1 MLQALVA
8 WSLRYRAVVVVLA
21 AMLLVVGI
29 FAAASARL
37 DVFPEFA
44 PPLVVVQTEAPGMS
58 PADVE
63 LLVTRPIEEKINGVP
78 RLAILRSQ
86 SIQGLS
92 VVTATFQDGTDIYR
106 ARQQVTERLGE
117 LAGQLPTEVKA
128 PRLAPLTSSTG
139 RLLAVGFTS
148 DKLSPADLR
157 DRAQWMVRPRLLM
170 PGVSQVTIF
179 GGDVRQFQVQV
190 DPDALAAR
198 GLTMTDVLDAARQA
212 SGIRG
217 AGFVENDRQRINL
230 RSEGQ
235 VQGAAQLGETP
246 VARGSGSPV
255 KLKDVAQV
263 IEGAEPKFG
272 DAQVDGRPAVV
283 LIAYRQLEADT
294 IDVTRRLEAELEK
307 LRPFLE
313 RQGIVYHPHL
323 FRQADF
329 IEHALGNV
337 RESLY
342 LGALLVAGV
351 LFLFLFNLRTAFISL
366 TAIPLSLLSAVTVL
380 WALGVGLNTLT
391 LGGLAIAVGEVVD
404 DAIIDV
410 ENIFRRLL
418 ENRRSAA
425 PRPVLP
431 VVLAAS
437 LEVRGAVVY
446 ATFVV
451 VLVFVPVFFLS
462 GLQGR
467 LFAPLGY
474 AYVLAVLASL
484 AVALTVTP
492 ALALLLLPSA
502 RHAHEPPLLRP
513 LQTGY
518 EWLLRGLDRW
528 WLSGLAT
535 MLVLLF
541 AAVWVF
547 GQFGGAF
554 LPALRESHFVLHVR
568 GLPGTSLPASRAMG
582 QRVAAILKAHP
593 AVASVT
599 QNIGR
604 AELGEDTWGVEYSE
618 IEVPLRL
625 EAASDIREAEVF
637 LKKVA
642 AEVPGFHGEPYTFL
656 SERIKEVLGGTPA
669 AIAVRVYGESFDDI
683 ERAAQQIRR
692 TMSAIKGKNV
702 YVEAQTGA
710 PEMVVRVRDADAGRF
725 FLRRVQIIDAVQ
737 TAFQGAEVG
746 QVHIGPRT
754 IDIRVLLDPR
764 LRDDPQAVGNLWLAT
779 PPPRGESSNP
789 AGEPGRIP
797 LKQVADVYLSDGRFL
812 IAHEGGL
819 RRQQV
824 TCNVEGRDVTG
835 FAQELERKL
844 HELELP
850 QGAFWTL
857 AGEHEAR
864 AAAQRE
870 LLFWSTLAG
879 AAIIMLLWVAYG
891 TLGRVLLILVNLP
904 FAMVGGVL
912 AVALTGGILD
922 VGALIGFI
930 TLFGIT
936 TRNSLMMVSHWQHLH
951 DEEAVPWGPE
961 LIFRGARERLAP
973 VLMTALVTGLGLLPI
988 AWGAGEA
995 GREIEGPMAWVILGG
1010 LATSTLLNLFL
1021 LPVVY
1026 RRATHAYAA

>member
-8 WSLRYRAVVVVLA
+8 WSLRYRFIVVVFA
-21 AMLLVVGI
+21 ALFLVVGVY
-29 FAAASARL
+29 AAGHSRL

-44 PPLVVVQTEAPGMS
+44 PPLVVVQTEAPGLS
-58 PADVE
+58 PTDVE
-63 LLVTRPIEEKINGVP
+63 QLVTLPIETAINSVP
-78 RLAILRSQ
+78 RLALLRSQ

-92 VVTATFQDGTDIYR
+92 VVTATFQDGADIYR
-106 ARQQVTERLGE
+106 ARQQVTERLAE
-117 LAGQLPTEVKA
+117 LNGQLPAEVKA

-148 DKLSPADLR
+148 ETLSLLDLR
-157 DRAQWMVRPRLLM
+157 DRVQWQVRPRLLL
-170 PGVSQVTIF
+170 PGVAQVTIF

-198 GLTMTDVLDAARQA
+198 QLTVTEVLDAARQA

-217 AGFVENDRQRINL
+217 AGFLENDRQRVL
-230 RSEGQ
+230 VRSEGQ
-235 VQGAAQLGETP
+235 VKSAAELGET
-246 VARGSGSPV
+246 VVTTGSATPV
-255 KLKDVAQV
+255 KLKDVARML
-263 IEGAEPKFG
+263 EGPEPKFG
-272 DAQVDGRPAVV
+272 DALIDGRPGVV

-294 IDVTRRLEAELEK
+294 IEVTRRLEAELAK
-307 LRPFLE
+307 LRPFLQ
-313 RQGIVYHPHL
+313 RQGITYHPDL

-337 RESLY
+337 AESLG
-342 LGALLVAGV
+342 LGALLVAAV

-366 TAIPLSLLSAVTVL
+366 TAIPLSLMAAVTVL

-418 ENRRSAA
+418 ENQRSTA
-425 PRPVLP
+425 PRPAFE

-451 VLVFVPVFFLS
+451 VLVLVPVFFLS

-484 AVALTVTP
+484 AVALVVTP
-492 ALALLLLPSA
+492 ALALLLLSGA
-502 RHAHEPPLLRP
+502 RQANEPALLRW
-513 LQTGY
+513 LQAGY
-518 EWLLRGLDRW
+518 ERLLRGLDAVW
-528 WLSGLAT
+528 PAALVT
-535 MLVLLF
+535 MLLLIAT
-541 AAVWVF
+541 AAVTL
-547 GQFGGAF
+547 GRFGGAF
-554 LPALRESHFVLHVR
+554 LPELRESHFVLHLR

-582 QRVAAILKAHP
+582 RQVTARLKEHP
-593 AVASVT
+593 AVAAVA

-618 IEVPLRL
+618 IEVPLKPA
-625 EAASDIREAEVF
+625 AASELREAQAY
-637 LKKVA
+637 LKQVA
-642 AEVPGFHGEPYTFL
+642 GQVPGFRGDVFTFL
-656 SERIKEVLGGTPA
+656 TERIRELLSGTPA
-669 AIAVRVYGESFDDI
+669 AVAVRVHGESFDDI
-683 ERAAQQIRR
+683 ERAAGQIARV
-692 TMSAIKGKNV
+692 MNGIDGHANV
-702 YVEAQTGA
+702 YAETQTGV
-710 PEMVVRVRDADAGRF
+710 PEMVVRIRPADAAQFG
-725 FLRRVQIIDAVQ
+725 LRRVQIIDAVQ

-746 QVHIGPRT
+746 QVHVGPRT
-754 IDIRVLLDPR
+754 IDVRVLLDER
-764 LRDDPQAVGNLWLAT
+764 FREDPAAVANLWLAAVSDD
-779 PPPRGESSNP
+779 PKN
-789 AGEPGRIP
+789 PGRIP

-812 IAHEGGL
+812 VAHEGGQ

-824 TCNVEGRDVTG
+824 TCNVAGRDVTG
-835 FAQELERKL
+835 FVAELERRL
-844 HELELP
+844 RELDLP
-850 QGAFWTL
+850 EGVFWTL
-857 AGEHEAR
+857 SGEHEAR
-864 AAAQRE
+864 AAALRE
-870 LLFWSTLAG
+870 LLFWSALVAV
-879 AAIIMLLWVAYG
+879 AIVLLLWLAYG
-891 TLGRVLLILVNLP
+891 TLGRVALILVNLP
-904 FAMVGGVL
+904 FALVGGVL
-912 AVALTGGILD
+912 AVALTRGVLD
-922 VGALIGFI
+922 VGSLIGFV

-936 TRNSLMMVSHWQHLH
+936 TRNSMMMVSHWQHLH

-988 AWGAGEA
+988 AWGSGEA
-995 GREIEGPMAWVILGG
+995 GREIEGSMAWVILGG
-1010 LATSTLLNLFL
+1010 LGTSTVLNLFL

-1026 RRATHAYAA
+1026 RRSTAS